1 MENIQEILERVKKI
15 AKDPK
20 TMTADDRAF
29 LREVAPQF
37 GVEIKNTRCK
47 DCYTDA
53 AILCAIEC
61 KKMLAPENPQDEQ
74 RRYILKS
81 GVDVYFGSI
90 RVNEITLTDELAE
103 RIIKRGFERKY
114 FAKCE

>member
-1 MENIQEILERVKKI
+1 MENVQEILKRVERI

-20 TMTADDRAF
+20 TMTAEDRAF
-29 LREVAPQF
+29 LREVAPEL
-37 GVEIKNTRCK
+37 GVTIKNTRCK

-53 AILCAIEC
+53 AILCAIGC
-61 KKMLAPENPQDEQ
+61 KKMLAPENPQDDP

-81 GVDVYFGSI
+81 GVDLYFGSI

-103 RIIKRGFERKY
+103 RIIAKGFERKY